1 MGEEE
6 GPILIVR
13 NWFECKREDSV
24 LLKVNVENKSN
35 GKIKFKVRF
44 EHADDVPSNLK
55 LPASAIKQVL
65 FRNGDVK
72 ALVHFEKM
80 LSYKPWTKIRVF
92 VDSVSLEKP
101 AA

>member
-1 MGEEE
+1 MEEPQQEKNDQPQVETSSMGEEE

-55 LPASAIKQVL
+55 LPASAIK
-65 FRNGDVK
+65 
-72 ALVHFEKM
+72 
-80 LSYKPWTKIRVF
+80 
-92 VDSVSLEKP
+92 
-101 AA
+101 